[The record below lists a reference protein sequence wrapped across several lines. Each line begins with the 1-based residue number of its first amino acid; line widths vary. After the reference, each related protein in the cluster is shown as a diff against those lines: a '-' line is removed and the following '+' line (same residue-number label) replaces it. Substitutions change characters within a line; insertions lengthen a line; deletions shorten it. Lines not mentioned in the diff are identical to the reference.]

1 MPTYLDLNSVRP
13 AENAGLFLSQAPGTP
28 IKGLVVN
35 SPGEPESFIMETPM
49 SEPLSGSATAHA
61 AVTTATFAGFWA
73 NTEAGV
79 ILGAL
84 AGALIYVLTSHNLS
98 AIERVLFGV
107 ASFISGILGAPTATR
122 FINSIVGQY
131 IPGTEGSGIPESLGA
146 MIAAASMITIVLA
159 IKKRAEKKAAEEG
172 Q

>member
-1 MPTYLDLNSVRP
+1 
-13 AENAGLFLSQAPGTP
+13 
-28 IKGLVVN
+28 
-35 SPGEPESFIMETPM
+35 M

-98 AIERVLFGV
+98 AIERGLFGV
-107 ASFISGILGAPTATR
+107 VSFISGILGADMMTR
-122 FINSIVGQY
+122 FVNSIAGRY
-131 IPGTEGSGIPESLGA
+131 IPGTEGLGIPQSLGA
-146 MIAAASMITIVLA
+146 MIASATIITIVLA
-159 IKKRAEKKAAEEG
+159 FKKRAEKKAAEG
-172 Q
+172 DQ

>member
-1 MPTYLDLNSVRP
+1 
-13 AENAGLFLSQAPGTP
+13 
-28 IKGLVVN
+28 
-35 SPGEPESFIMETPM
+35 M

-98 AIERVLFGV
+98 AIERGLFGV
-107 ASFISGILGAPTATR
+107 VSFIRCAGRDWCNECRRRSHKPR
-122 FINSIVGQY
+122 FG
-131 IPGTEGSGIPESLGA
+131 
-146 MIAAASMITIVLA
+146 
-159 IKKRAEKKAAEEG
+159 K
-172 Q
+172 

>member
-1 MPTYLDLNSVRP
+1 
-13 AENAGLFLSQAPGTP
+13 
-28 IKGLVVN
+28 
-35 SPGEPESFIMETPM
+35 METPM

-107 ASFISGILGAPTATR
+107 VSFISGILGAPTATR

>member
-1 MPTYLDLNSVRP
+1 
-13 AENAGLFLSQAPGTP
+13 
-28 IKGLVVN
+28 
-35 SPGEPESFIMETPM
+35 M

-98 AIERVLFGV
+98 VLERCLYGV
-107 ASFISGILGAPTATR
+107 AAFISGILGAATVTR
-122 FINSIVGQY
+122 VINTIGGQY
-131 IPGTEGSGIPESLGA
+131 LPGTEGAGIPESLGA
-146 MIAAASMITIVLA
+146 MVSAASMITIVLA
-159 IKKRAEKKAAEEG
+159 LKKRAEKKAAEEG

>member
-1 MPTYLDLNSVRP
+1 
-13 AENAGLFLSQAPGTP
+13 
-28 IKGLVVN
+28 
-35 SPGEPESFIMETPM
+35 M

-61 AVTTATFAGFWA
+61 AVTTVTFAGFWA

-98 AIERVLFGV
+98 ILERCLYGI
-107 ASFISGILGAPTATR
+107 AAFISGILGAATATR
-122 FINSIVGQY
+122 VINKVIGNL
-131 IPGTEGSGIPESLGA
+131 IPGIEGAGIPESLGA
-146 MIAAASMITIVLA
+146 MVSAASAITIVLA
-159 IKKRAEKKAAEEG
+159 LKKRAEKKAAEEG

>member
-1 MPTYLDLNSVRP
+1 
-13 AENAGLFLSQAPGTP
+13 
-28 IKGLVVN
+28 
-35 SPGEPESFIMETPM
+35 M

-98 AIERVLFGV
+98 IIERCMYGV
-107 ASFISGILGAPTATR
+107 AAFISGILAAPMATR
-122 FINSIVGQY
+122 VINTIAGQY
-131 IPGTEGSGIPESLGA
+131 LPGTDGAGIPESLGA
-146 MIAAASMITIVLA
+146 MVSAATAITIVLA
-159 IKKRAEKKAAEEG
+159 IKKRAEKKAAAEEG